1 MTGDTAASG
10 IVITG
15 GGTAGHTNPGIA
27 VAQALVGLGFPRSKI
42 HFVGGARG
50 NEGTLV
56 TEAGFTIDLLPGRGF
71 ARSMRPAA
79 LLANLGAA
87 SALVA
92 GFADA
97 RRILRLRR
105 PAAVLCLG
113 GYAAA
118 PFSVAAVLARVPV
131 VVTEQNARASAV
143 NRLIGRFAKV
153 CALPYPDVDL
163 PNGVLTGNPIR
174 PSVVDAVRRMAPGP
188 AKATLGLPSDR
199 TAVAVWSG
207 SLGAR
212 SVNRAVRALAEQW
225 SDRDD
230 VALYHV
236 TGRRD
241 YSEFKDH
248 PPTVDA
254 GGLIY
259 ITVEY
264 ENRMPELLAA
274 ADVAVCRAG
283 ASTTAE
289 LAVAGLPSI
298 LVPLPGAPRDHQTA
312 NTAELVAAGGAVLLP
327 DAELSA
333 QSLDGA
339 LAPLLDE
346 GIRARMA
353 AAAASVGRPDAAERV
368 AELLLGAAGLGVSP

>member
-1 MTGDTAASG
+1 MTGG
-10 IVITG
+10 VLITG

-27 VAQALVGLGFPRSKI
+27 VAQALVGLGFPRPKI
-42 HFVGGARG
+42 HFVGGVRG
-50 NEGTLV
+50 NEATLV
-56 TEAGFTIDLLPGRGF
+56 SEAGFTIDLLPGRGF

-79 LLANLGAA
+79 VVANLGAA
-87 SALVA
+87 RSLVA
-92 GFADA
+92 GFGRA
-97 RRILRLRR
+97 RRILRRRR

-118 PFSVAAVLARVPV
+118 PVSIAAVLARVPV

-174 PSVVDAVRRMAPGP
+174 PSVVDAVRTMAPGP
-188 AKATLGLPSDR
+188 AKAMLGLPPDR
-199 TAVAVWSG
+199 TAIAVWSG

-212 SVNRAVRALAEQW
+212 SVNRAVRALAERW
-225 SDRDD
+225 ADRDD

-241 YSEFKDH
+241 FAEFEDH
-248 PPTVDA
+248 PPAVRE
-254 GGLIY
+254 GRLIY

-289 LAVAGLPSI
+289 LAVAGLPAV

-312 NTAELVAAGGAVLLP
+312 NTAELVTVGGAVLLR

-333 QSLDGA
+333 ESLDRV

-346 GIRARMA
+346 ETRARMA
-353 AAAASVGRPDAAERV
+353 AAAHSVGRPNAAGQV
-368 AELLLGAAGLGVSP
+368 AELLLGAGGLAVSP